1 MDTEA
6 KVIVAIGP
14 RTAEEIL
21 ELRKIIAKM
30 KGYTLEFGGEPGS
43 VVFNSFCP
51 PDDSGSGAQV
61 KKGRIGYKQNEKG

>member
-1 MDTEA
+1 MRYLVDTEA

-30 KGYTLEFGGEPGS
+30 KGYTL
-43 VVFNSFCP
+43 
-51 PDDSGSGAQV
+51 
-61 KKGRIGYKQNEKG
+61 